1 MSKLTFY
8 GDRCVYA
15 REAFN
20 RYLSEEKIPARAL
33 LEALMAANA
42 PLEVSLRFAR
52 MYLNDNKIRMLT
64 RGQQSVESLIQQLYQ
79 INATERAVQREEQ
92 NRAESSVINNLLLK
106 ASQGEKP
113 WLLAELAKRQQELEV
128 AKFLD
133 TAEKMIPVKKEWYPK
148 LEKSFKYLEEI
159 AKLQDELTALRE
171 DYNTL
176 Q

>member
-1 MSKLTFY
+1 M
-8 GDRCVYA
+8 YA

-20 RYLSEEKIPARAL
+20 RYLSEEKVSARVL
-33 LEALMAANA
+33 LETLMAANA

-159 AKLQDELTALRE
+159 AKLQDELNALRE
-171 DYNTL
+171 DYNDL
-176 Q
+176 C

>member
-33 LEALMAANA
+33 LETLMAANA

-92 NRAESSVINNLLLK
+92 NRAESSVINKLLLK

-128 AKFLD
+128 AKFFD
-133 TAEKMIPVKKEWYPK
+133 TPEKMIPVKEEWYPK

-171 DYNTL
+171 DYNDL
-176 Q
+176 C